1 MSYRQIT
8 REERVLIHYHWRQ
21 GICPAKI
28 GRILNRHRS
37 TITRELARNQ
47 HRNGYGT
54 YVVYK
59 AQFHAN
65 GRRSRCRRGPRFS
78 QEEWALVRHFIENQW
93 SPEQV
98 SLVFGHY
105 EVLRISHETIYR
117 YIWRDKKN
125 GGQLYRHLRQS
136 PKLRRKRHRT
146 NDSRGVL
153 RGKRGI
159 AERPEAANLRLEKGH
174 FEVDLMHS
182 AKSRDCLL
190 TLVDRKTRLVFIRKL
205 KDKSMGEVNSA
216 LISAVRQFE
225 IKTLTSDNGSEFHD
239 YKRVEELTGVTFY
252 FAAPYHSWERGTSE
266 NTNGLIRQYVPKR
279 ASMAGLTQWDCNAIA
294 KRLNTRPRKI
304 LSLSTPEEAHYGL
317 GGFVAVGS

>member
-8 REERVLIHYHWRQ
+8 REERVLIHHHWKQ
-21 GICPAKI
+21 GIYPARI
-28 GRILNRHRS
+28 GRMLKRHRS
-37 TITRELARNQ
+37 TITRELDRNQ

-65 GRRSRCRRGPRFS
+65 GRRSRSRRGPQYS
-78 QEEWALVRHFIENQW
+78 AEEWALIRHFVQEGW

-98 SLVFGHY
+98 SLVFRHY
-105 EVLRISHETIYR
+105 DVLRVSHETIYR

-153 RGKRGI
+153 RGKRGLS
-159 AERPEAANLRLEKGH
+159 ERPEAANLRLEKGH

-205 KDKSMGEVNSA
+205 KDKSMAEVNQA
-216 LISAVRQFE
+216 LIPAIRE
-225 IKTLTSDNGSEFHD
+225 LGIKTLTSDNGPEFHD
-239 YKRVEELTGVTFY
+239 YKSIEEATGATFY

-279 ASMAGLTQWDCNAIA
+279 ASMAGMTQWECNAIA
-294 KRLNTRPRKI
+294 KRLNSRPRKV
-304 LSLSTPEEAHYGL
+304 LNLSTPEEAHYGL
-317 GGFVAVGS
+317 GGFVALAG

>member
-8 REERVLIHYHWRQ
+8 REERVLIHRLWKQ
-21 GICPAKI
+21 GLCPSEI
-28 GRILNRHRS
+28 GRVLKRDRS
-37 TITRELARNQ
+37 TITRELKRNE
-47 HRNGYGT
+47 HRNGWGT
-54 YVVYK
+54 YVVER
-59 AQFHAN
+59 AQHHAN

-78 QEEWALVRHFIENQW
+78 QEEWDLVRHFIEKQW

-125 GGQLYRHLRQS
+125 GGRLYRHLRQS

-153 RGKRGI
+153 RGKRGLS
-159 AERPEAANLRLEKGH
+159 ERPEVANQRLEKGH

-205 KDKSMGEVNSA
+205 KDKSMSEVNSA

-225 IKTLTSDNGSEFHD
+225 IKTLTSDNGTEFHD
-239 YKRVEELTGVTFY
+239 YKRVEELTGVRFY

-279 ASMAGLTQWDCNAIA
+279 VSMAGLTQWECNAIA
-294 KRLNTRPRKI
+294 RRLNTRPRKI
-304 LSLSTPEEAHYGL
+304 LSLSTPEEAHYGSE
-317 GGFVAVGS
+317 GFVALAS